1 MLLMPEWRNGGEL
14 MELLGAQDIHMG
26 VPHNNAACIQEVY
39 NSILHCL
46 CDTTDCLLLGVD

>member
-1 MLLMPEWRNGGEL
+1 MLLMPEWRNGGGL